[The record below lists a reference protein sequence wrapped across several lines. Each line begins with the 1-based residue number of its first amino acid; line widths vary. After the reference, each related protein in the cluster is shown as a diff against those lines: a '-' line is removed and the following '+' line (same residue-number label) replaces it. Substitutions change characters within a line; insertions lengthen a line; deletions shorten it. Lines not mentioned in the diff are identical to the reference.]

1 MHSETMDI
9 KPLPR
14 SFFARNVE
22 AVARD
27 LLGTT
32 LLVNGAGGIVVET
45 EAYDRDDPAAHS
57 FAGRTVRNAV
67 MFGPPGYAYVYRS
80 YGLHCCLNV
89 VCEPGAAVLIRALEP
104 VAGIELM
111 RARRRTEN
119 ARLLCA
125 GPGRVCEALG
135 IDGTFNGF
143 AIDEEPFLMIGRD
156 KDPAIVACARIGISK
171 AVEVPWRFCIQPSSF
186 LSRPAGVGSKPKG

>member
-57 FAGRTVRNAV
+57 FAGRTIRNAV

-80 YGLHCCLNV
+80 YGLHWCLNI
-89 VCEPGAAVLIRALEP
+89 VCEPGSAVLIRALEP
-104 VAGIELM
+104 TAGIDLM
-111 RARRRTEN
+111 RGRRRTEN
-119 ARLLCA
+119 DRLLCA
-125 GPGRVCEALG
+125 GPGRLCEALG
-135 IDGTFNGF
+135 IDGTFNGL
-143 AIDEEPFLMIGRD
+143 AIDEKPFLMNGRD
-156 KDPAIVACARIGISK
+156 KDPAIIACPRVGISK
-171 AVEVPWRFCIQPSSF
+171 AVETPWRFCIRTSNF
-186 LSRPAGVGSKPKG
+186 LSRPAGITSKPKG